1 MKRFGIIWG
10 LVCLLAICAGG
21 CSEAQRETVDRW
33 APTAQQVGQAAGEFA
48 GSETGQALLPPDVSF
63 WGSLGGLSVA
73 ALAAIWQTVRRNQ
86 TFETLSAVTKAVQA
100 SGGKHT
106 EAVKALVNV
115 DAAGSAL
122 IEQAKRA

>member
-1 MKRFGIIWG
+1 MKRFMMSWAI
-10 LVCLLAICAGG
+10 VCLLAFAGG

-48 GSETGQALLPPDVSF
+48 ASESGQTLLGPDASF

-100 SGGKHT
+100 SGGEHT